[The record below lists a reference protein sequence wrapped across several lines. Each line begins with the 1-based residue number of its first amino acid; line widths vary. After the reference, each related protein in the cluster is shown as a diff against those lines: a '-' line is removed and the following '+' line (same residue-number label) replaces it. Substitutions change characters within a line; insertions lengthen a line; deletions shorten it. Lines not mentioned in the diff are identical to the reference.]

1 MQNKNQKVDATGT
14 LLCSLEARVWSYSN
28 LFIFL
33 FIKQACICLCN
44 VAHHGPMYVKN
55 LLDLGAMNSFI
66 NIIKSPDPDTII
78 TGLKF
83 IEMSLRNF
91 PASKE
96 MFEVAEGVACLEGLE
111 YSDNE
116 TVAQYANEL
125 LDTYFMEEEPDE
137 EHSGVD
143 ETEQGEALSWR
154 YQDSEM
160 TT

>member
-1 MQNKNQKVDATGT
+1 MKNV
-14 LLCSLEARVWSYSN
+14 
-28 LFIFL
+28 
-33 FIKQACICLCN
+33 
-44 VAHHGPMYVKN
+44 
-55 LLDLGAMNSFI
+55 LDLGAMNSFI
-66 NIIKSPDPDTII
+66 NVIKSPDPDTII

-137 EHSGVD
+137 EHSRVN

-160 TT
+160 TTEHSKQP